1 MKTLKIGDI
10 KLKNRLFLS
19 PMVDVT
25 DLAYRIICRKAGAA
39 IAYTE
44 MLYVDA
50 ILHENERTKILMQ
63 TSKED
68 HPVGLQI
75 TGKNEKEFE
84 RLSSYIKDF
93 DLIDINCGCP
103 SIKLIN
109 SQAGSYLL
117 NSPEKISKM
126 VRILKSE
133 KVNPE
138 AKPITAK
145 IRLGFKENN
154 VLKVAKMIEN
164 AGADA
169 ITLHARLAI
178 HGRKIPADW
187 KWIEKVKQNLE
198 IPVIGN
204 GDIFNGEDAEKM
216 LEIADGAMIARGAI
230 GDPMIFSRVL
240 RYLNTGKESEFDF
253 KKNLGLLKEYLSLA
267 ERYGIA
273 DINRIKYLGSNFIRN
288 IQGAAKLRSEL
299 MSLKNLEEIKKFIK
313 KVEVSE

>member
-50 ILHENERTKILMQ
+50 ILHENERTKLLMK